1 MFEVYGAAQSA
12 GKKQS
17 NVDWDAYHQ
26 YIIDT
31 ANLENREVM
40 QGVITFMADLGVQ
53 AQPDAEFV
61 FTGDEDEEAAEIEK
75 NPGTYFKTQL
85 NQETKKMARYKCY
98 PQKPIQAVAIA
109 VDFPEIQLD
118 YGQFF
123 GDDSGT
129 TKPLRLWL
137 GGTFYQEGTG
147 MIVARPTY
155 LKSNKKLGTW
165 SFDQKSV
172 PYQIAVAAKVIKPGE
187 AFDTKRIG
195 EILGKTVNWTVQVY
209 NKEGKGGKSY
219 FTEYIKFASGL
230 SRGQKEIEY
239 EGKLHVTGFNRDND
253 EDSLKELRN
262 HIRNTMKNASN
273 YEGSKIQKQLEALYD
288 SNQKDTPQDEDHDAA
303 DDGEGGT
310 VVVPEKAKAKTLPKK
325 VVKPPVETDLDDQDP
340 F

>member
-12 GKKQS
+12 GKKES
-17 NVDWDAYHQ
+17 TIDWDAYHQ
-26 YIIDT
+26 YIIET

-53 AQPDAEFV
+53 EQPDAEFV
-61 FTGDEDEEAAEIEK
+61 FTGDEDDEAAEIAK
-75 NPGTYFKTQL
+75 NPSTYFKTQL
-85 NQETKKMARYKCY
+85 DEQTKKMARFKCY
-98 PQKPIQAVAIA
+98 PQRPIQAVAIA

-123 GDDSGT
+123 GDNSGT
-129 TKPLRLWL
+129 TKPLRLWV

-147 MIVARPTY
+147 MIVARPIY
-155 LKSNKKLGTW
+155 LKANKKLGAW
-165 SFDQKSV
+165 SFDQKSL
-172 PYQIAVAAKVIKPGE
+172 PYQIAVAAKIIKPGDV
-187 AFDTKRIG
+187 FDTKRIG

-209 NKEGKGGKSY
+209 NKEAKGGKSY

-253 EDSLKELRN
+253 KDALKELRN
-262 HIRNTMKNASN
+262 HVRNTMKNAAN
-273 YEGSKIQKQLEALYD
+273 YEGSKIQKQLESLYAT
-288 SNQKDTPQDEDHDAA
+288 SNQQDTPQDDDNDQA
-303 DDGEGGT
+303 DDGAGNT
-310 VVVPEKAKAKTLPKK
+310 VKIPEKAKTPVKKAAKPK
-325 VVKPPVETDLDDQDP
+325 VEEDDDQDP

>member
-26 YIIDT
+26 YIIET

-53 AQPDAEFV
+53 KQPDAEFV
-61 FTGDEDEEAAEIEK
+61 FTGDEDDEALEVEK

-85 NQETKKMARYKCY
+85 NQETKKMARFKCY

-118 YGQFF
+118 HGQFF
-123 GDDSGT
+123 GDTSGQ
-129 TKPLRLWL
+129 TKPLRMWL
-137 GGTFYQEGTG
+137 GGNFYQENLG
-147 MIVARPTY
+147 MIVARPMF
-155 LKSNKKLGTW
+155 LKANKKLGNW

-172 PYQIAVAAKVIKPGE
+172 PYQIAVASKIIKPGE
-187 AFDTKRIG
+187 VFDTKRIG

-209 NKEGKGGKSY
+209 NKEAKGNKSY

-230 SRGQKEIEY
+230 SRGQKEIDY
-239 EGKLHVTGFNRDND
+239 GGKLHVTGFNREND

-273 YEGSKIQKQLEALYD
+273 YEGSKIQKQLDALYD
-288 SNQKDTPQDEDHDAA
+288 NSQRDTPQDDDSDGA
-303 DDGEGGT
+303 DDGNGAE
-310 VVVPEKAKAKTLPKK
+310 VKVPEKAKTKTAAPKRAAK
-325 VVKPPVETDLDDQDP
+325 PVEDFDDRDVP